1 MNRRRSVFAKPLVH
15 QPPEIHEPSRLLMIR
30 ALSAAIR
37 LLPDQWRKEGSR
49 LADLAERLE
58 LADLRRTDGLAYRV
72 RRARQMGATVGE
84 GCRLY
89 SLHIASEAELVEL
102 GDNVIVSGE
111 VIFITHDGSVYT
123 ALEKFPGVN
132 GHYGR
137 IRIGNNCFI
146 GMRATIMPGVELGE
160 RCVVAAGA
168 VVMDSFPAN
177 SVVAGNPATY
187 VCPTSIY
194 MDIKRHSPA
203 TMYDAAYGFPLK
215 MPPELLAARMAD
227 VPFKMPRRRTNGI
240 AVRPTAAREN
250 GAHRDQSA
258 AAIENGARRY

>member
-1 MNRRRSVFAKPLVH
+1 MNSLRSAFAKPLVH
-15 QPPEIHEPSRLLMIR
+15 QPPEIHEPFKLF
-30 ALSAAIR
+30 AIR
-37 LLPDQWRKEGSR
+37 ILRRFLGILPASWTRSGGWLDAFSVR
-49 LADLAERLE
+49 LNLG
-58 LADLRRTDGLAYRV
+58 DLRRTDGLAYRV
-72 RRARQMGATVGE
+72 ARARQMGIKVGE

-89 SLHIASEAELVEL
+89 SLNVVSEGELVEL

-137 IRIGNNCFI
+137 IRVGNNCFI

-177 SVVAGNPATY
+177 SVIAGNPASY
-187 VCPTSIY
+187 VCPTSLY
-194 MDIKRHSPA
+194 MELKKHSPA
-203 TMYDAAYGFPLK
+203 TMYDSAYGFPLK
-215 MPPELLAARMAD
+215 MPPDLLAARMAAA
-227 VPFKMPRRRTNGI
+227 PFKIPRRKISN
-240 AVRPTAAREN
+240 
-250 GAHRDQSA
+250 DQSHRTP
-258 AAIENGARRY
+258 ARITAQ